1 MGMKH
6 TTIFSGAVACILLFV
21 SCGSEKK
28 MDTSAQIHSL
38 LEESNT
44 YMQQQDAETAMQKAL
59 EALDLAS
66 GNELEDCEAESMNSI
81 ASIDLATSRD
91 EHAWEYA
98 TKAEALSRENGFAR
112 DLAHALLIKSKVC
125 IYAET
130 SPEFNRNDEALTYLE
145 ETLHLSE
152 SINDIPLQ
160 IDAYYTLCQT
170 FVNKNRWN
178 SVLDMSLF
186 NLAEDNLSKGEALAS
201 SLDRSD
207 LQLKGMLIRVRLL
220 RQASRYSEAVEYCN
234 GILNSCREDDY
245 LTMYQTYDQLTAL
258 YHSLEDYSK
267 ANESHVN
274 TLAYIKLYTSQKADE
289 QLQKM
294 ETEYETELKEQT
306 IKKNRYLITCLCL
319 ALVLLAG
326 FIAFLVHV
334 GMKVKERNL
343 ELEHKGKAKDKIIS
357 FLSDDL
363 DIQEL
368 DKDKESLDAAVA
380 DYVSN
385 AVAEKARSARK
396 IGLTKRELEILKLS
410 ASGKSAAAIASELS
424 ISLRTVNNHKFNI
437 FSKMGVSST
446 SEMTAKAHKMKIL

>member
-1 MGMKH
+1 MKKS
-6 TTIFSGAVACILLFV
+6 TILSLVSAAVLALAACNT
-21 SCGSEKK
+21 EKAI
-28 MDTSAQIHSL
+28 DTSVLFSSL
-38 LEESNT
+38 LDESNT
-44 YMQQQDAETAMQKAL
+44 YMQQQDAENAMQKAI

-66 GNELEDCEAESMNSI
+66 SNNLEEYEAEAMNSI

-98 TKAEALSRENGFAR
+98 TKAEALSRVNGLAR
-112 DLAHALLIKSKVC
+112 DLARALLIKAKVC
-125 IYAET
+125 LYAET

-145 ETLHLSE
+145 EALNLSE
-152 SINDIPLQ
+152 SMNDTPLQ
-160 IDAYYTLCQT
+160 IDAYFTLCQT
-170 FVNKNRWN
+170 FINKNRWN
-178 SVLDMSLF
+178 SNIDMTLF
-186 NLAEDNLSKGEALAS
+186 NLAEGNLTKGEELARALA
-201 SLDRSD
+201 RPD

-258 YHSLEDYSK
+258 YHCLEDYGK

-363 DIQEL
+363 DVQEL
-368 DKDKESLDAAVA
+368 DKNKESLDTAVA
-380 DYVSN
+380 DYVSSVMAKKDKN
-385 AVAEKARSARK
+385 AKK
-396 IGLTKRELEILKLS
+396 LGLTKRELEIMRLS
-410 ASGKSAAAIASELS
+410 AAGESAASIAEKLN

>member
-6 TTIFSGAVACILLFV
+6 TMLFGGVAACILLFV
-21 SCGSEKK
+21 SCGSGKK
-28 MDTSAQIHSL
+28 MDASAQIHTL

-44 YMQQQDAETAMQKAL
+44 YMQQQDAENAMQKAI
-59 EALDLAS
+59 EALDLACS
-66 GNELEDCEAESMNSI
+66 NNLEEYEAEAMNSI

-98 TKAEALSRENGFAR
+98 TKAEALSRVNGLAR
-112 DLAHALLIKSKVC
+112 DLARALLIKAKVC
-125 IYAET
+125 LYAET

-145 ETLHLSE
+145 EALNLSE
-152 SINDIPLQ
+152 SMNDTPLQ
-160 IDAYYTLCQT
+160 IDAYFTLCQT
-170 FVNKNRWN
+170 FINKNRWN
-178 SVLDMSLF
+178 SNIDMTLF
-186 NLAEDNLSKGEALAS
+186 NLAEGNLTKGEELARALA
-201 SLDRSD
+201 RPD

-258 YHSLEDYSK
+258 YHCLEDYGK

-363 DIQEL
+363 DVQEL
-368 DKDKESLDAAVA
+368 DKNKESLDTAVA
-380 DYVSN
+380 DYVSSVMAKKDKN
-385 AVAEKARSARK
+385 AQKL
-396 IGLTKRELEILKLS
+396 GLTKRELEIMRLC
-410 ASGKSAAAIASELS
+410 ANGESAASIAEKLN
-424 ISLRTVNNHKFNI
+424 ISLRTVNNHKYNI

>member
-6 TTIFSGAVACILLFV
+6 TMLFGGVAACILFFV
-21 SCGSEKK
+21 SCGSGKK
-28 MDTSAQIHSL
+28 MDASAQIHTL

-44 YMQQQDAETAMQKAL
+44 YMQQQDAENAMQKAI

-66 GNELEDCEAESMNSI
+66 SNNLEEYEAEAMNSI

-98 TKAEALSRENGFAR
+98 TKAEALSRVNGLAR
-112 DLAHALLIKSKVC
+112 DLARALLIKAKVC
-125 IYAET
+125 LYAET

-145 ETLHLSE
+145 EALNLSE
-152 SINDIPLQ
+152 SMNDTPLQ
-160 IDAYYTLCQT
+160 IDAYFSLCQT
-170 FVNKNRWN
+170 FINKNRWN
-178 SVLDMSLF
+178 SNIDMTLF
-186 NLAEDNLSKGEALAS
+186 NLAEGNLTKGEELARALA
-201 SLDRSD
+201 RPD

-258 YHSLEDYSK
+258 YHCLEDYGK

-363 DIQEL
+363 DVQEL
-368 DKDKESLDAAVA
+368 DKNKESLDTAVA
-380 DYVSN
+380 DYMSSVMAKKDKN
-385 AVAEKARSARK
+385 AKK
-396 IGLTKRELEILKLS
+396 LGLTKRELEIMRLC
-410 ASGKSAAAIASELS
+410 ANGESAASIAEKLN
-424 ISLRTVNNHKFNI
+424 ISLRTVNNHKYNI

>member
-1 MGMKH
+1 MKKS
-6 TTIFSGAVACILLFV
+6 TILSLVSAAVLALAACNT
-21 SCGSEKK
+21 EKAI
-28 MDTSAQIHSL
+28 DTSVLFSSL
-38 LEESNT
+38 LDESNA
-44 YMQQQDAETAMQKAL
+44 YMQQQDAENAMQKAI

-66 GNELEDCEAESMNSI
+66 SNNLEEYEAEAMNSI

-98 TKAEALSRENGFAR
+98 TKAEALSRVNGLAR
-112 DLAHALLIKSKVC
+112 DLARALLIKAKVC
-125 IYAET
+125 LYAET

-145 ETLHLSE
+145 EALNLSE
-152 SINDIPLQ
+152 SMNDTPLQ
-160 IDAYYTLCQT
+160 IDAYFTLCQT
-170 FVNKNRWN
+170 FINKNRWN
-178 SVLDMSLF
+178 SNIDMTLF
-186 NLAEDNLSKGEALAS
+186 NLAEGNLTKGEELARALA
-201 SLDRSD
+201 RPD

-258 YHSLEDYSK
+258 YHCLEDYGK

-363 DIQEL
+363 DVQEL
-368 DKDKESLDAAVA
+368 DKNKESLDTAVA
-380 DYVSN
+380 DYVSSVMAKKDKN
-385 AVAEKARSARK
+385 AKK
-396 IGLTKRELEILKLS
+396 LGLTKRELEIMRLS
-410 ASGKSAAAIASELS
+410 AAGESAASIAEKLN
-424 ISLRTVNNHKFNI
+424 ISLRTVNNHKYNI